1 MIDFR
6 KQIAN
11 EFRGKRM
18 KKLIIISAAILV
30 FIGFGYLI
38 YSNLM
43 IQNSPCAS
51 IFEQTTVSLE
61 EKINILKDKGGAI
74 LGRGQIQKLSDQSD
88 QIAADLKTCCIL
100 FHDEKIAFE
109 KFLNCQDDFNQY
121 ESSIDRLAHLVA
133 AAQAAK
139 QQERYDL
146 VNLRLNHIEG
156 TVKDLGTISNHFQV
170 QMKSLM
176 DHSSKEYKEPVEI
189 AQKSVTTEK
198 EPNDS
203 YNQGMEISFGILN
216 GTLSADDQQDYFR
229 FELNP
234 GNILSLNFAAG
245 DKSQNLKI
253 DLRNFEGNELWN
265 SGETSP
271 GANKSTRMLMN
282 NMSGGI
288 YYAVVYSGTGPYKL
302 DLFIET
308 QNDAGSGIDA
318 GDRIT
323 KALAIKPGGSF
334 LGEMGGID
342 EEDWY
347 RFDIPPGYILK
358 LSFTPKKSSEA
369 MKFSLRSFERSEV
382 WYSGVIPP
390 GETKLKQVMMNNSSG
405 GTYYLEAYY
414 GSGQYGFEIFIEGQN
429 DAASGT
435 DAGDKMAEAL
445 KIMPGRSYSGELGG
459 YDENDWYRFDIPPGS
474 ILKMAFTNY
483 EDGEPMKFSFRNVDG
498 IEVWHSEVVPSGT
511 TESTRMMINNTTGG
525 IYFLEANYG
534 SGPYEFE
541 VIMESQNDGDS
552 GTDAGDK
559 ITEALKIK
567 QGRLISGELG
577 DFDKEDW
584 FTFSPPEGKSIQ
596 FTSNKDGEPL
606 QLSIGNVA
614 RREVL
619 YTAELTPGITKT
631 FEIPRDVRP
640 PYFLKVYGG
649 SSKYSFEIK

>member
-1 MIDFR
+1 MIAR
-6 KQIAN
+6 
-11 EFRGKRM
+11 
-18 KKLIIISAAILV
+18 L
-30 FIGFGYLI
+30 
-38 YSNLM
+38 
-43 IQNSPCAS
+43 
-51 IFEQTTVSLE
+51 
-61 EKINILKDKGGAI
+61 
-74 LGRGQIQKLSDQSD
+74 GQI
-88 QIAADLKTCCIL
+88 
-100 FHDEKIAFE
+100 
-109 KFLNCQDDFNQY
+109 
-121 ESSIDRLAHLVA
+121 VA

-234 GNILSLNFAAG
+234 GNILSLNFTAG

-253 DLRNFEGNELWN
+253 ALRDFEGNELWN

-414 GSGQYGFEIFIEGQN
+414 GSGQYGFEIFIEAQN

-483 EDGEPMKFSFRNVDG
+483 EDGEPMKFSFSNVDG
-498 IEVWHSEVVPSGT
+498 IEVWQSEVVPSGT
-511 TESTRMMINNTTGG
+511 TESTRLMINNTTGG

-614 RREVL
+614 RRKVL

>member
-1 MIDFR
+1 
-6 KQIAN
+6 
-11 EFRGKRM
+11 M
-18 KKLIIISAAILV
+18 KKLIIVTAAILV
-30 FIGFGYLI
+30 FIGLGYLI

-43 IQNSPCAS
+43 VPSSPCAS

-88 QIAADLKTCCIL
+88 QITADLKTCCIL
-100 FHDEKIAFE
+100 FHDDKIAFE
-109 KFLNCQDDFNQY
+109 EFLNCQDNFNQY
-121 ESSIDRLAHLVA
+121 ERNIDRLAHLVA

-146 VNLRLNHIEG
+146 VNLRLSYIERA
-156 TVKDLGTISNHFQV
+156 VKDLGTISNQFEA
-170 QMKSLM
+170 QMKPLM
-176 DHSSKEYKEPVEI
+176 QRPSKEHKEPIEI
-189 AQKSVTTEK
+189 AQKSVITET

-203 YNQGMEISFGILN
+203 YNQGMEISVGILR
-216 GTLSADDQQDYFR
+216 GTLSGDDRKDYFR

-234 GNILSLNFAAG
+234 GNILSLNFTAG
-245 DKSQNLKI
+245 DDSENLKI
-253 DLRNFEGNELWN
+253 ALRDFEGNVLWN

-271 GANKSTRMLMN
+271 GEIKSTRMLMN
-282 NMSGGI
+282 NLSGGI
-288 YYAVVYSGTGPYKL
+288 YYAVVDSGIGPYKL
-302 DLFIET
+302 DLFSET
-308 QNDAGSGIDA
+308 QNDAGSGFDA

-323 KALAIKPGGSF
+323 KALAIKPDNSF
-334 LGEMGGID
+334 LGEMGGFD
-342 EEDWY
+342 VEDWY
-347 RFDIPPGYILK
+347 RFNIPAGHILK
-358 LSFTPKKSSEA
+358 LSFTPKESSEA

-382 WYSGVIPP
+382 WYSGLVPP
-390 GETKLKQVMMNNSSG
+390 GETRLERVMMNNSSG

-459 YDENDWYRFDIPPGS
+459 YDENDWYRFDIPAGS
-474 ILKMAFTNY
+474 ILKMALTSY
-483 EDGEPMKFSFRNVDG
+483 EDGEPMKFSFSNVDG
-498 IEVWHSEVVPSGT
+498 IEVWQSELVPPGT
-511 TESTRMMINNTTGG
+511 TDSTRMMINNTTGG
-525 IYFLEANYG
+525 IYFLEAFYG
-534 SGPYEFE
+534 SGPYKFE
-541 VIMESQNDGDS
+541 VLLENQNDGDS
-552 GTDAGDK
+552 GSDAGDK

-567 QGRLISGELG
+567 PGRSISGELG

-584 FTFSPPEGKSIQ
+584 YTFSPQEGKSIE

-606 QLSIGNVA
+606 KLSIGNVA
-614 RREVL
+614 RRKVL
-619 YTAELTPGITKT
+619 YTAELTPGITRT
-631 FEIPRDVRP
+631 FDIPRDVRP

>member
-1 MIDFR
+1 
-6 KQIAN
+6 
-11 EFRGKRM
+11 M
-18 KKLIIISAAILV
+18 KKLIIISTVILV

-43 IQNSPCAS
+43 IPSSPCAS

-61 EKINILKDKGGAI
+61 EKINTLKDKGGAI
-74 LGRGQIQKLSDQSD
+74 LGMGQIQKLSDQSD
-88 QIAADLKTCCIL
+88 RITADLKTCCIL
-100 FHDEKIAFE
+100 FHDDKIAFE
-109 KFLNCQDDFNQY
+109 EFLSCQDHFNQY
-121 ESSIDRLAHLVA
+121 ERGIDHLAQLVA
-133 AAQAAK
+133 AAQTAK

-146 VNLRLNHIEG
+146 VNLRLSHIERA
-156 TVKDLGTISNHFQV
+156 VKDLGTISSQFRA
-170 QMKSLM
+170 QMKTILERP
-176 DHSSKEYKEPVEI
+176 SKEHKELVEI
-189 AQKSVTTEK
+189 AQNAVTTEK

-216 GTLSADDQQDYFR
+216 GTLSGDDPQDYFR

-234 GNILSLNFAAG
+234 GNILSLNFTAG
-245 DKSQNLKI
+245 NESRNLKI
-253 DLRNFEGNELWN
+253 ALRDFEGNELWN

-271 GANKSTRMLMN
+271 GQNKSTRMMMN
-282 NMSGGI
+282 NISGGI
-288 YYAVVYSGTGPYKL
+288 YYAVVFSGTGPYKL

-323 KALAIKPGGSF
+323 KALAIKPGNSF

-347 RFDIPPGYILK
+347 RFDIPPGHILK
-358 LSFTPKKSSEA
+358 LSFTPEKSSEA
-369 MKFSLRSFERSEV
+369 MKFSLRTFERSEV

-390 GETKLKQVMMNNSSG
+390 GETRRKRVMMNNSSG

-414 GSGQYGFEIFIEGQN
+414 GSGRYGFEVFIEAQN

-435 DAGDKMAEAL
+435 DAGDKMAEAF

-474 ILKMAFTNY
+474 ILKMALTNY

-498 IEVWHSEVVPSGT
+498 TEVWQSEVVPSGT
-511 TESTRMMINNTTGG
+511 TESTRMLINNTTGG
-525 IYFLEANYG
+525 IYFLEAYYG
-534 SGPYEFE
+534 NGPYEFE
-541 VIMESQNDGDS
+541 VLVESQNDGDS

-567 QGRLISGELG
+567 QERLISGELG

-584 FTFSPPEGKSIQ
+584 FAFSPQEGKSIQ
-596 FTSNKDGEPL
+596 FTSDKDGEPL
-606 QLSIGNVA
+606 KLSIGNVA
-614 RREVL
+614 RRKVL
-619 YTAELTPGITKT
+619 YTAELTPGMTKT